1 LFYIYIIYITL
12 IIIIYINLIYII
24 IFKYKDCFGIMK
36 NRNKENLKFFKL
48 AQSADEVYK
57 GSYRYEDPAYIFLK
71 EINKIIIYN

>member
-1 LFYIYIIYITL
+1 
-12 IIIIYINLIYII
+12 
-24 IFKYKDCFGIMK
+24 MK